1 MLLIFVSIATTV
13 TNERMRFWNDYILF
27 YEKMEEPAKTP
38 VSAKKSKS
46 GAGGRVSY
54 ISNNNN
60 PETLSLCSF
69 IILIFNDKTSFER
82 RRLKCMHKM
91 KEKGLI
97 LKYI

>member
-1 MLLIFVSIATTV
+1 M
-13 TNERMRFWNDYILF
+13 
-27 YEKMEEPAKTP
+27 
-38 VSAKKSKS
+38 
-46 GAGGRVSY
+46 SY
-54 ISNNNN
+54 ISYNNN

-97 LKYI
+97 LKYILQKKMDVYNQSDIGQFCNFE